1 MATKYESA
9 RNAVQKYKP
18 MTNTNDLFNKEIAP
32 KLQKELGIKNVM
44 ALPRLKKIVV
54 NMGVKDA
61 VGDKKNLEKMAQ
73 NLGIVTG
80 QKAKTTRA
88 KKAIAGFKLRQGD
101 AIGLVVTIRGKRM
114 YAFYDKIVKIVLPR
128 IKDFR
133 GVRRTSFDAQG
144 NYTLG
149 LYEYSVFPEIDPGS
163 VEKLQGME
171 IVFVTSARTKEE
183 GLALLEALGM
193 PFTKEAAK

>member
-1 MATKYESA
+1 MI
-9 RNAVQKYKP
+9 
-18 MTNTNDLFNKEIAP
+18 NTQAHFTKEIAP
-32 KLQKELGIKNVM
+32 KLKQQLGIKNVM

-61 VGDKKNLEKMAQ
+61 VGDKKLIEKMGQNLE
-73 NLGIVTG
+73 IVTG
-80 QKAKTTRA
+80 QKPRVARA

-149 LYEYSVFPEIDPGS
+149 LHEYSVFPEIDPGS
-163 VEKLQGME
+163 VDRLQGME
-171 IVFVTSARTKEE
+171 IVFVTSARNREE

-193 PFTKEAAK
+193 PFTKEAAAKE